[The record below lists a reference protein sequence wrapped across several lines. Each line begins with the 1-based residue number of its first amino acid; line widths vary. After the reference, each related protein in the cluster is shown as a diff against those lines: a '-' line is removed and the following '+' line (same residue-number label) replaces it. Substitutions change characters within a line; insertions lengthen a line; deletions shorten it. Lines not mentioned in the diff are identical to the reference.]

1 MAAKK
6 PWRGRFATL
15 APESQKGGDSSGSM
29 ELWVVCVQGGAMG
42 LQLAMI
48 GVLAGTALG
57 LRYKVFVLVPA
68 VTLAMIF
75 AAMAGIAHGNHLGSI
90 ILAMVI
96 LGATIQLGYLTGI
109 AIYAAGPILASLIGG
124 RGSQLN
130 SHMHN

>member
-1 MAAKK
+1 
-6 PWRGRFATL
+6 
-15 APESQKGGDSSGSM
+15 M
-29 ELWVVCVQGGAMG
+29 E
-42 LQLAMI
+42 LQLAII
-48 GVLAGTALG
+48 GVLAGAALG

-96 LGATIQLGYLTGI
+96 LGATVQFGYLTGI
-109 AIYAAGPILASLIGG
+109 MIHAAAGPILATLIRG

-130 SHMHN
+130 SQMHN